1 VVTFWL
7 IFTSA
12 LHPIPPLGT
21 FEKWGI
27 DLMGPLLAT
36 PRANRLLVVATYYL
50 TKWAKVKPLK
60 TSKKQ
65 EVARFVYERIVT
77 RFGIPFW
84 MISNNGLQ
92 FIIEVIEKL
101 MKKLSIK
108 HKVTTIY
115 KPNTNGLVE
124 HTNKVLCNILNKE
137 IDICKNLHDWDKQ
150 VHYAMWVYNSM
161 FKSSIGFTYFRLI
174 YGVESTL
181 PIEYEV
187 MTFCITQ

>member
-1 VVTFWL
+1 
-7 IFTSA
+7 
-12 LHPIPPLGT
+12 
-21 FEKWGI
+21 
-27 DLMGPLLAT
+27 MGLLLAT

-50 TKWAKVKPLK
+50 TKWVKVKPLK

-65 EVARFVYERIVT
+65 EVARFVYERIMT
-77 RFGIPFW
+77 RFGIPLQ

-101 MKKLSIK
+101 MKKLSIR

-124 HTNKVLCNILNKE
+124 HTNKILCNIFNKE
-137 IDICKNLHDWDKQ
+137 IDVSKNLHDWDKQ
-150 VHYAMWVYNSM
+150 VHHAMWMYNSM
-161 FKSSIGFTYFRLI
+161 FKSSTGFTYFRLV
-174 YGVESTL
+174 YGVESTS

-187 MTFCITQ
+187 MTFCIT